1 MRRIQKR
8 MQMLPIVG
16 YNNYGNY
23 LKANPQEFNYLFNL
37 IEINVTSFFR
47 DIKVWDYIAKKL
59 IPNIIAS
66 KSKSEPI
73 RVWSAGCA
81 SGEEIYTLAI
91 ILAEALGV
99 EEFQARV
106 KLFATDVDKDAL
118 QQAHRGIY
126 SVNAAVTIPPN
137 WLNNYFK
144 QADNAYVFD
153 RHLKQ
158 NIIFSQHNLIRDA
171 PMSKIDLLVCR
182 NVLIYFNSDA
192 QIRTLTRFYFS
203 LVGKGYLCLGKA
215 EMLPIE
221 SIPLFTLINPENHI
235 FTKVPKQYLD
245 QYLLHQPL
253 GQLPLN

>member
-23 LKANPQEFNYLFNL
+23 IKANPEEFNYLFSL

-47 DIKVWDYIAKKL
+47 DTQVWDYIANKL
-59 IPNIIAS
+59 IPNIINS

-106 KLFATDVDKDAL
+106 KFFATDIDKDAL
-118 QQAHRGIY
+118 QQAYNGVY
-126 SVNAAVTIPPN
+126 SVNTAANIPTK

-144 QADNAYVFD
+144 QVDNSYVFD
-153 RHLKQ
+153 RYLKQ
-158 NIIFSQHNLIRDA
+158 NIVFSQHNLIRDA

-203 LVGKGYLCLGKA
+203 LVDKGYLCLGKA
-215 EMLPIE
+215 EMLPIN
-221 SIPLFTLINPENHI
+221 SLPLFTLINPENHI
-235 FTKVPKQYLD
+235 FTKVPKQNLD
-245 QYLLHQPL
+245 QYLLHKAL
-253 GQLPLN
+253 G